1 MKTQLMTSLFIMTL
15 SFAPQASTVFES
27 DNEGLGKL
35 ERLDRLET
43 TVNMLKAEV
52 EKLKS
57 SGGSPAA
64 ADSATQN
71 TFARQL
77 DLLQLRTE
85 LTKSTEESVNN
96 LKLDLQRAQRQVEVL
111 STQVGQLRETEMKD
125 IDFRLGALQKS
136 FEALE
141 RSLPQN
147 EGQSELAVPVTIPT
161 EPLPESP
168 AP

>member
-1 MKTQLMTSLFIMTL
+1 MKTQLMTTFLILSLNLTL
-15 SFAPQASTVFES
+15 QASTVFES

-43 TVNMLKAEV
+43 TISMLKAEV

-57 SGGSPAA
+57 NGGSPATS
-64 ADSATQN
+64 DSATQN

-77 DLLQLRTE
+77 DLLQLRTD

-96 LKLDLQRAQRQVEVL
+96 LKVDLQRAQRQVEAL
-111 STQVGQLRETEMKD
+111 SAQVSQLRETEMKD

-147 EGQSELAVPVTIPT
+147 DGQSELAVPVVIPT
-161 EPLPESP
+161 EALPEQTP
-168 AP
+168 

>member
-1 MKTQLMTSLFIMTL
+1 MKTKLVTPLFIFTL
-15 SFAPQASTVFES
+15 TLTLKASTVFES

-43 TVNMLKAEV
+43 TVNLLKSEV
-52 EKLKS
+52 DKLKR
-57 SGGSPAA
+57 SGGAPAA

-77 DLLQLRTE
+77 DLLQLKTE
-85 LTKSTEESVNN
+85 LSKSSAESVNN
-96 LKLDLQRAQRQVEVL
+96 LKIDLQRTQRQVEAL
-111 STQVGQLRETEMKD
+111 SSQVSELRETEIKD

-141 RSLPQN
+141 RSMPQN
-147 EGQSELAVPVTIPT
+147 EGQSELAVPVVIPT
-161 EPLPESP
+161 DTPEVLSP
-168 AP
+168 